1 MKVTASASGNAPQ
14 PGGAANQ
21 AEIVSAFDRLL
32 SPVEDKDEAGEQA
45 EGDAPEGEELE
56 ASTDETGEAGD
67 EPESNDE
74 SESEDGEE
82 SEGGDEG
89 EGQTFRVKVD
99 GEEVEVTRDELLA
112 GYSRTADYTRKT
124 QALATERKSLE
135 QEVAVARKERAE
147 YGQLVTQLRKLVEK
161 GLEQEPDWAKLKAE
175 DPVAFAVQR
184 EEWREKRE
192 RLQAV
197 RDEEARVAALEEQE
211 QAKEAEKI
219 LREERAKLL
228 NDVLPHWKD
237 AKLASSESKQI
248 AEFMLRNGFSREELE
263 VHDSRALGVLWKAWK
278 YDQLQAKK
286 PAAQQK
292 VATSKVVTPGQ
303 KVKPTSAVQ
312 KARARLAKT
321 GTVRDAA
328 ALFENFV

>member
-1 MKVTASASGNAPQ
+1 MKVTTAASGNAPQ
-14 PGGAANQ
+14 TGGAANQ
-21 AEIVSAFDRLL
+21 ADIVSAFDRLL
-32 SPVEDKDEAGEQA
+32 SPVEDKEEAGEQA
-45 EGDAPEGEELE
+45 ESETPEGEELE
-56 ASTDETGEAGD
+56 ATPGETDDAGD
-67 EPESNDE
+67 QPEANDE
-74 SESEDGEE
+74 PESEDGEE

-124 QALATERKSLE
+124 QALATERKTLE
-135 QEVAVARKERAE
+135 QEQAQARTERAE

-175 DPVAFAVQR
+175 DPVSYAVQR

-192 RLQAV
+192 KLSAV
-197 RDEEARVAALEEQE
+197 RAEEERVAALAAQDE
-211 QAKEAEKI
+211 AKEAAKI
-219 LREERAKLL
+219 LRAEREKLL
-228 NDVLPHWKD
+228 STVLPHWKD
-237 AKLASSESKQI
+237 PKVAQTESTQI
-248 AEFMLRNGFSREELE
+248 AKFMLANGFSQEELE

-278 YDQLQAKK
+278 YEQLQSKK
-286 PAAQQK
+286 PLAQQK

-303 KVKPTSAVQ
+303 KVKPQGAAQ
-312 KARARLAKT
+312 KAQARFKKT

-328 ALFENFV
+328 ALFEHLI